1 MREQQY
7 LYGKAVGQIM
17 CCMAHTMVII
27 IYTLNILSKYGNN
40 LGPKTNR
47 APQTIYYAFQDF
59 STHDGPIDRETITSV
74 MQLRLQCDADL
85 GGNLDNKHCQTSYLG
100 YFAGF
105 LFCWNSADQRGV
117 STPTPES
124 EIEAFNRT
132 SLRSLSAVVFSTR
145 WVLHCN

>member
-1 MREQQY
+1 MGRLLVKLCAAWPTPWSLSYIHSISSRNTGIISDQRQIELLKQY
-7 LYGKAVGQIM
+7 TTHSKISAL
-17 CCMAHTMVII
+17 TMDPSTERQLQASCNCGYSATLTLAATLII
-27 IYTLNILSKYGNN
+27 S
-40 LGPKTNR
+40 
-47 APQTIYYAFQDF
+47 
-59 STHDGPIDRETITSV
+59 
-74 MQLRLQCDADL
+74 
-85 GGNLDNKHCQTSYLG
+85 SYLG

-145 WVLHCN
+145 WVGLNPSL